1 MGEKNFEQIKKEIKS
16 MISEIIEVSESK
28 LTEDARFV
36 EDLDVDSMRALEI
49 VASIEKKYKVAI
61 PEDQIRTLRSLK
73 NIYDLLEKSIKK

>member
-1 MGEKNFEQIKKEIKS
+1 MGEKNFEQIKKEVKS
-16 MISEIIEVSESK
+16 IISEIIEVPESK
-28 LTEDARFV
+28 LTEEARFV

-73 NIYDLLEKSIKK
+73 NIYDLLEESIK